1 MKITAPENLFLDDI
15 LPAKPA
21 LLMGAGPVPI
31 PKEVAMANT
40 RVVSHLGD
48 CMKLIVNR
56 IQLMGQYVFQT
67 RSKKI
72 FGIAGPS
79 SAAMEMA
86 VTSLV
91 WPGRKV
97 LVLNLGTFSAR
108 FSELSKG
115 VGGEVTE
122 ILPDG
127 IAPIRA
133 KDVKDAFEKGHYDV
147 LTVVQGETS
156 CGVKNTE
163 LAEIIKIAKSYG
175 AQTIVDVVCTLS
187 TMEFSMEEWG
197 VDIAVVGG
205 QKGLSTIAGI
215 SMIAFSEE
223 TFEGISKRVVSMP
236 HWCLDPRRA
245 YKFWGLGE
253 YHYTAPVPGVLAL
266 HEGLRLICAETLE
279 KRFERHLVCSFTLQ
293 HCLEVMGLEMYT
305 PAEFRLNSVVAIKNP
320 QRVNTKELIAYM
332 ITQHQVEISGA
343 FGLDIVRVG
352 QMGEQCRFENIKQVL
367 VALGTGYEF
376 FGVKLDMVSAL
387 KRFDSL
393 SEKKT
398 PILQSHLRD

>member
-1 MKITAPENLFLDDI
+1 
-15 LPAKPA
+15 
-21 LLMGAGPVPI
+21 
-31 PKEVAMANT
+31 
-40 RVVSHLGD
+40 
-48 CMKLIVNR
+48 
-56 IQLMGQYVFQT
+56 
-67 RSKKI
+67 
-72 FGIAGPS
+72 
-79 SAAMEMA
+79 

-108 FSELSKG
+108 FSELAKG

-122 ILPDG
+122 ILPNG
-127 IAPIRA
+127 LAPIRA
-133 KDVKDAFEKGHYDV
+133 KDVKVAFEKGHYDV

-156 CGVKNTE
+156 CGIKNTE

-175 AQTIVDVVCTLS
+175 AQTIVDAVCTLS
-187 TMEFSMEEWG
+187 TMEFSMDEWG

-205 QKGLSTIAGI
+205 QKGLSAIAGI

-223 TFEGISKRVVSMP
+223 TFEGISKRDVGMP

-279 KRFERHLVCSFTLQ
+279 KRFDRHLVCSLTLQ

-367 VALGTGYEF
+367 VSLGTGYEF
-376 FGVKLDMVSAL
+376 FGVKLDMASAL
-387 KRFDSL
+387 KEFDSL
-393 SEKKT
+393 SEKKS
-398 PILQSHLRD
+398 PILQSHLHD

>member
-1 MKITAPENLFLDDI
+1 MKILAPENLFLNDI
-15 LPAKPA
+15 LPEKAA

-31 PKEVAMANT
+31 PLEVAMANM

-48 CMKLIVNR
+48 SMKQIVNR

-67 RSKKI
+67 TSKKI

-115 VGGEVTE
+115 VGGLVTE
-122 ILPDG
+122 IKPNGLS
-127 IAPIRA
+127 PIRA
-133 KDVKDAFEKGHYDV
+133 EDVKAAFEKNHYDV

-163 LAEIIKIAKSYG
+163 LVEILKIAKNYG
-175 AQTIVDVVCTLS
+175 AQTIVDAVCTLS
-187 TMEFSMEEWG
+187 TMEFLMDEWRI
-197 VDIAVVGG
+197 DIAVVGG
-205 QKGLSTIAGI
+205 QKGLSTIPGI
-215 SMIAFSEE
+215 SMIAFSEN
-223 TFEGISKRVVSMP
+223 TFEGITRRVVDMP

-245 YKFWGLGE
+245 HKFWGLGE

-279 KRFERHLVCSFTLQ
+279 KRFDRHLACSLTLQ
-293 HCLEVMGLEMYT
+293 HCLEVMGLELYA
-305 PAEFRLNSVVAIKNP
+305 PDDFRLNSVVAIKNP
-320 QRVNTKELIAYM
+320 QKVNTKELISFM
-332 ITQHQVEISGA
+332 IKQFQVEISGA

-352 QMGEQCRFENIKQVL
+352 QMGEQCRFENIKKVL
-367 VALGTGYEF
+367 MSLGTGYEAL
-376 FGVKLDMVSAL
+376 GVKLDLASAL
-387 KRFDSL
+387 NKFDSL
-393 SEKKT
+393 CEQHS
-398 PILQSHLRD
+398 PIPQVHLHD

>member
-1 MKITAPENLFLDDI
+1 MKILAPENLFLNDI
-15 LPAKPA
+15 LPEKAA

-31 PKEVAMANT
+31 PLEVAMANM

-48 CMKLIVNR
+48 SMKQIVNR

-67 RSKKI
+67 TSKKI

-115 VGGEVTE
+115 VGGLVTE
-122 ILPDG
+122 IKPNGLS
-127 IAPIRA
+127 PIRA
-133 KDVKDAFEKGHYDV
+133 EDVKAAFEKNHYDV

-163 LAEIIKIAKSYG
+163 LVEILKIAKNYG
-175 AQTIVDVVCTLS
+175 AQTIVDAVCTLS
-187 TMEFSMEEWG
+187 TMEFLMDEWRI
-197 VDIAVVGG
+197 DIAVVGG
-205 QKGLSTIAGI
+205 QKGLSTIPGI
-215 SMIAFSEE
+215 SMIAFSEN
-223 TFEGISKRVVSMP
+223 TFEGITRRVVDMP

-245 YKFWGLGE
+245 HKFWGLGE

-279 KRFERHLVCSFTLQ
+279 KRFDRHLACS
-293 HCLEVMGLEMYT
+293 
-305 PAEFRLNSVVAIKNP
+305 RKN
-320 QRVNTKELIAYM
+320 
-332 ITQHQVEISGA
+332 
-343 FGLDIVRVG
+343 
-352 QMGEQCRFENIKQVL
+352 
-367 VALGTGYEF
+367 
-376 FGVKLDMVSAL
+376 
-387 KRFDSL
+387 
-393 SEKKT
+393 
-398 PILQSHLRD
+398 